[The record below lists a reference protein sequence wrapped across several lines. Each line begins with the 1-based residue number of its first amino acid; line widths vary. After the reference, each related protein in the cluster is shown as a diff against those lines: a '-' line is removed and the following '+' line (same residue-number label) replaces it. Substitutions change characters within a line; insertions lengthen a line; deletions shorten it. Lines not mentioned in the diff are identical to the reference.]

1 MLELV
6 RAGVAMKL
14 FVAFAVFIW
23 LLCGFIGAW
32 MLEGGGELH
41 LQMIARGP
49 ITLIKAFNENP
60 ITYPG

>member
-1 MLELV
+1 
-6 RAGVAMKL
+6 MKL

-41 LQMIARGP
+41 FMLIAKGP
-49 ITLIKAFNENP
+49 ITLIRAFNENP
-60 ITYPG
+60 VTYPGPN